1 MGLTCVDAVV
11 LQQGG
16 LEAAAVGAQLAAV
29 RLAALVDA
37 HVTTQRQPGG
47 ELPVAQ
53 EVEEP

>member
-16 LEAAAVGAQLAAV
+16 LEAAAVRTQLAAV

-37 HVTTQRQPGG
+37 HVTTQRHPAG
-47 ELPVAQ
+47 ELPVVQ